1 MVINHVKYILEF
13 TYPMHCQGFLLLVL
27 SIQQYIFYFWMLLNL
42 TLSVVETEGE
52 FSLRLEELLQL

>member
-1 MVINHVKYILEF
+1 MKS
-13 TYPMHCQGFLLLVL
+13 T
-27 SIQQYIFYFWMLLNL
+27 MLLNL